1 MSYFSYLF
9 CRKRRRTN
17 QVPSL
22 PPQNADG
29 AVRQSIPGLPSRV
42 VRALQTML
50 LSPLQKGSGED
61 PRRLRQLDS
70 IYSDPYFFESAR
82 IYAQSSISAVCMTA
96 TTYLS
101 PAPFPSLLQ
110 YRTLSL
116 PSFGLLL
123 SLAAKVIVVA
133 VVVALFMEP
142 LCAYDPIVSL

>member
-1 MSYFSYLF
+1 
-9 CRKRRRTN
+9 
-17 QVPSL
+17 
-22 PPQNADG
+22 
-29 AVRQSIPGLPSRV
+29 
-42 VRALQTML
+42 
-50 LSPLQKGSGED
+50 
-61 PRRLRQLDS
+61 
-70 IYSDPYFFESAR
+70 
-82 IYAQSSISAVCMTA
+82 MTA

-133 VVVALFMEP
+133 VIVALFMEP